1 MDYPQ
6 RNKYNFKLKDLTE
19 KRKKEL
25 KKKKKKPLKKKK
37 VKNLYSD

>member
-6 RNKYNFKLKDLTE
+6 RSKYNKLKDLTE

-25 KKKKKKPLKKKK
+25 KKKKKAPLKRKK
-37 VKNLYSD
+37 VKKIYRD

>member
-6 RNKYNFKLKDLTE
+6 RNKYNKLKDLTE

-25 KKKKKKPLKKKK
+25 KKKKKAPLKKKK
-37 VKNLYSD
+37 VKKPYSD

>member
-6 RNKYNFKLKDLTE
+6 RNKYNKLKDLTE

-37 VKNLYSD
+37 VKKLYSD